1 MFISDK
7 ISSTLKAYTKTSIK
21 SSFVEAKMEPTTG
34 NPEYTQKKLDAVILI
49 SAIFNLNQCPQFFWK
64 AIYLKKQDKSRQI
77 LCLKKR
83 YLADFFL

>member
-7 ISSTLKAYTKTSIK
+7 ISSTLKAYTKTRIK

-64 AIYLKKQDKSRQI
+64 AIYLKKNR
-77 LCLKKR
+77 KK
-83 YLADFFL
+83 LTNFVLEKKTFSQ

>member
-7 ISSTLKAYTKTSIK
+7 ISSTLKAYTKTRIK

-64 AIYLKKQDKSRQI
+64 AIYLKKTGQKQTNFV
-77 LCLKKR
+77 LEKKT
-83 YLADFFL
+83 FSQ